1 MRLAPPEQAG
11 GQSGGDTSCIVKVEE
26 GAAVKVK
33 EEEEGEGGGDDQDRI
48 REMIMKGTPR
58 VLALHPQVQK
68 SKPQTSFDSHFVTD
82 ARRAMGQA
90 VEDDEVDARTI
101 AMGEDTFVVGKKKK
115 VVSDR

>member
-33 EEEEGEGGGDDQDRI
+33 EEAEGEGGGDDKDRI

-58 VLALHPQVQK
+58 VLALHLQVQTAN
-68 SKPQTSFDSHFVTD
+68 QLRFSFCY
-82 ARRAMGQA
+82 RRTAG
-90 VEDDEVDARTI
+90 DGT
-101 AMGEDTFVVGKKKK
+101 GCGG
-115 VVSDR
+115 

>member
-26 GAAVKVK
+26 GAAASVKR
-33 EEEEGEGGGDDQDRI
+33 EEAEEVDDKDRI

>member
-33 EEEEGEGGGDDQDRI
+33 EEEEGEGGGDDKDRI

-58 VLALHPQVQK
+58 VRLPCILK
-68 SKPQTSFDSHFVTD
+68 SKSPNRKRALILILLQTHGGRWDRLWRMMRWMRGRLPWARTRLWW
-82 ARRAMGQA
+82 ARR
-90 VEDDEVDARTI
+90 RR
-101 AMGEDTFVVGKKKK
+101 
-115 VVSDR
+115 S